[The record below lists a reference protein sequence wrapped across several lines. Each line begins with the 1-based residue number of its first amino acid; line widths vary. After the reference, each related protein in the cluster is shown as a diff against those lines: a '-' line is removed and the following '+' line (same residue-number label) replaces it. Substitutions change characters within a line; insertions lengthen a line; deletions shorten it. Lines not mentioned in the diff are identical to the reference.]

1 MCQGGGV
8 GCDPKISALVTAEVH
23 FVTITWPLSVAVHL
37 IRVAR
42 DAADGE
48 VSDVTAN
55 GKERRACQ
63 L

>member
-23 FVTITWPLSVAVHL
+23 FVTITWPLRVAVHL

-42 DAADGE
+42 DTADGKA
-48 VSDVTAN
+48 SLSTID
-55 GKERRACQ
+55 
-63 L
+63 